1 MSITASQVKEL
12 RERTGVSMMECK
24 KALVETAGDIE
35 AAIEL
40 MCKNG
45 MAKAAKKAD
54 RTAAEGAVFVKTSA
68 DGKSGTMVE
77 INSETDFVA
86 RDENFTNFA
95 QQVMTCAIDSHAE
108 DVAKL
113 MELNVEDTSLEKL
126 REQLI
131 AKLGEKIAVRRVDSL
146 QTDGVLGSYVHGGRI
161 GVLVTLEGGN
171 VDLAKDIAMHIAAMR
186 PQVVNPDEVSAELVE
201 KEKEI
206 FTSQAMES
214 GKPAEIIEKIIGG
227 RIKKFVD
234 EVSLIG
240 QVFVK
245 DPSVKVGQLL
255 KDNSAKV
262 TGFVCYEV
270 GEGIEKKEE
279 NFREEVMAQ
288 VKGSA

>member
-131 AKLGEKIAVRRVDSL
+131 AKLGEKIAVRRVESL